1 MLCRLSCLG
10 RGTVRQ
16 ISHSDRSLEI
26 IETTLKAS
34 VHGTEDLSYLSRG
47 KMFFCC
53 ESVNCLPGVEQL
65 SWLFASKSPWVEL
78 D

>member
-10 RGTVRQ
+10 SGIVRQ
-16 ISHSDRSLEI
+16 ISHLGRSLEI
-26 IETTLKAS
+26 IETALKAS
-34 VHGTEDLSYLSRG
+34 VHGTEDLSYLHRG

-53 ESVNCLPGVEQL
+53 ESINYLPGVEQL
-65 SWLFASKSPWVEL
+65 SWLFASKSHWVEL